1 MLVIIAI
8 FVISIVYA
16 TYYLIS
22 IGYTLFVSVTA
33 YTMHQLTGSPINWLY
48 SLAVLIDDIV
58 LSQCLSAFSSVSHP
72 VSILSF
78 IAIAVMCAVLLFI
91 DPVVL
96 ISMSIFI
103 TSHFL
108 IYNCYYYNI
117 NY

>member
-1 MLVIIAI
+1 MFVIIAI

-22 IGYTLFVSVTA
+22 IGYTLFVSVTV
-33 YTMHQLTGSPINWLY
+33 YTMHQLTGCPINWPY

-72 VSILSF
+72 ARILSF
-78 IAIAVMCAVLLFI
+78 ITIAVMCAVLLFI

-96 ISMSIFI
+96 LSMNIFI

-117 NY
+117 N